1 MHLFGGYRE
10 LVVEGAQQ
18 SHTSLYPVELWLTG
32 WHLNCHNI
40 VCGMSCCR
48 QCACREIPQ
57 KL

>member
-40 VCGMSCCR
+40 VCGMSAMGFR
-48 QCACREIPQ
+48 HI
-57 KL
+57 

>member
-32 WHLNCHNI
+32 L
-40 VCGMSCCR
+40 
-48 QCACREIPQ
+48 APQ
-57 KL
+57 LPQHSLWNVLL